1 MNMCKRLTASKGRSA
16 GGALLAVLWLSAAL
30 SAIAFSVAN
39 TVRSETERTSTLS
52 DGVRTYYLA
61 AGAIER
67 LLLYIQW
74 GPGFRNPD
82 GSARYYE
89 PGMPRLHMIFPSGTA
104 AVQVIP
110 ENSKLN
116 INTMKPEEL
125 LVLLGTLGVD
135 AGRARDIVAAVLDW
149 RTPVPGELSLFDQH
163 YLSLTPSFRARHAS
177 FEEIEELLL
186 VKGMTPELFYG
197 TYVRDAQGRLL
208 PQAGLRD
215 CVSVF
220 GSDGA
225 MDINSVQ
232 PAVLT
237 AIGLDPGVVSVIV
250 QRRHAIPFRR
260 AEEIAAIA
268 QFAGP
273 AAARLTIGGNTIF
286 TFRATGR
293 LRTPDGRDSDLTRS
307 VSAVVKFHRKPVDTP
322 PVETLRWYDN

>member
-1 MNMCKRLTASKGRSA
+1 M
-16 GGALLAVLWLSAAL
+16 LAVLWLSAAL

-39 TVRSETERTSTLS
+39 TVRSETERTGTLT

-61 AGAIER
+61 TGAIER
-67 LLLYIQW
+67 VLLYIQW

-82 GSARYYE
+82 GSARYFE
-89 PGMPRLHMIFPSGTA
+89 PGMSRLNMIFTSGTA
-104 AVQVIP
+104 AVQIIP

-116 INTMKPEEL
+116 VNTAKPEEL
-125 LVLLGTLGVD
+125 LGLLGALGVD
-135 AGRARDIVAAVLDW
+135 AGRAPEIVAAILDW
-149 RTPVPGELSLFDQH
+149 RSVVPGELSLFDQH

-186 VKGMTPELFYG
+186 VKGMTPDLFYG
-197 TYVRDAQGRLL
+197 TFVRDAQGRLL
-208 PQAGLRD
+208 PQVGLRD

-232 PAVLT
+232 PAVLA
-237 AIGLDPGVVSVIV
+237 AIGLDPGVISAIV
-250 QRRHAIPFRR
+250 ARRHAIPFRT
-260 AEEIAAIA
+260 AEEIAQIA

-273 AAARLTIGGNTIF
+273 AAGRLTIGGNSIF

-307 VSAVVKFHRKPVDTP
+307 VSALMKFHIHKKPVNTP